1 MAMSKKPPQLFA
13 LDPEIDLPEEPLPIY
28 PTLERT
34 LASRWQGTYSIRVYE
49 TTGSG
54 NTPIGTI
61 EIPSVKDH
69 ESEPECSQET
79 IASYAMAYAF
89 QNTEKRERKCRYRI
103 RIHQRVADKK
113 YMQWNV
119 DFGQSPTGEPTVDLP
134 SAASVS
140 AEIDNESK
148 QAVNSFLDGATRA
161 VSMALDKA
169 SAIVGQA
176 MEMNR
181 HTSERIDRS
190 LDRYEGLVHGLV
202 QDRDN
207 HSKIAQT
214 GFDALH
220 HGVEMQGASLQ
231 QKWEYEVQIR
241 DLRAEL
247 ENSRNNSKGGMTQGL
262 IQMMAPLF
270 TIAGAQFLT
279 KMGALPPGSDK
290 EITNAV
296 ATQFSPGGGLSSV
309 MGGGDGSPDTPP
321 PAPPPIDAIR
331 THSHDDDGASTAA
344 PRSSP
349 SAALPTVLDISTEED
364 RLERPFTVLLKLFH
378 KSLTLPDQ
386 QAIRA
391 TLKGE
396 EWNILWDCSNS
407 QDQATIVASITRFVN
422 AVGHERTSAF
432 MVALTPRSR
441 ALFGEILVQCKRYAE
456 KEPFAWS
463 PCTMDASIVSV
474 EMKREKVSCPKC
486 SFPSA
491 PDMRFCGRCGA
502 SMSSEPS
509 ATDGATADEPEV
521 LTREI
526 SPKKRKKQRAA
537 HA

>member
-1 MAMSKKPPQLFA
+1 MKR
-13 LDPEIDLPEEPLPIY
+13 IEE
-28 PTLERT
+28 
-34 LASRWQGTYSIRVYE
+34 RWVGLYSIKVYMTSGE
-49 TTGSG
+49 STTAM
-54 NTPIGTI
+54 IGEI
-61 EIPSVKDH
+61 NIPSVTDH
-69 ESEPECSQET
+69 EGEPACPKDML
-79 IASYAMAYAF
+79 ASYAMTYAY
-89 QNTEKRERKCRYRI
+89 QNTEKRGHKCSYRV
-103 RIHQRVADKK
+103 RLHQRLEEKKIGQWGINFTQKPSPDAVAAMVGVQNEKEELASDRER
-113 YMQWNV
+113 NV
-119 DFGQSPTGEPTVDLP
+119 TT
-134 SAASVS
+134 
-140 AEIDNESK
+140 
-148 QAVNSFLDGATRA
+148 FLGGATDA
-161 VSMALDKA
+161 VSMALDKV
-169 SAIVGQA
+169 SLLVDKA
-176 MEMNR
+176 MSMNQ

-190 LDRYEGLVHGLV
+190 LDRYENLVHGLV

-509 ATDGATADEPEV
+509 ATDDATADEPEV